1 MPSWSVSKRK
11 RKRKLKRR
19 QRNKYDIL
27 NNTLRD
33 TRSYTNYGF
42 ELIISTFSTFWQKIV
57 DCHSSSGMNEGK
69 VSNPNL
75 TENTTNSLN
84 KGQVNWAYR
93 HETTDSDSDMG
104 CQGDDSHTQES
115 HYGDEEK
122 GRTCG
127 LDTHSIILDIST
139 TSFVDTVTVK
149 TLKNVCVCQDLSMLT
164 FI

>member
-1 MPSWSVSKRK
+1 
-11 RKRKLKRR
+11 
-19 QRNKYDIL
+19 
-27 NNTLRD
+27 
-33 TRSYTNYGF
+33 
-42 ELIISTFSTFWQKIV
+42 
-57 DCHSSSGMNEGK
+57 MNEGK
-69 VSNPNL
+69 VSNPNQQNGVAL
-75 TENTTNSLN
+75 CPTENPTNSLN

-93 HETTDSDSDMG
+93 HETTNSESDMG

-127 LDTHSIILDIST
+127 LGTHSIILDIST

-149 TLKNVCVCQDLSMLT
+149 TLKNVCVCQDLCMLT